1 MPPVSQRR
9 LFRGRG
15 GPTDGNLP
23 PKKTARVKVKYQHN
37 HADGSS
43 ASAVFQAEDDASD
56 HVDDIEINQLSLDVN
71 NDDDKSSASK
81 LDVGDNDDGD
91 DIQNALHKE
100 IHHLQ
105 NRIENITLSIQ
116 ASPLGI
122 SNPNTW
128 RTNCLNPIKNV
139 VKEWRSIL
147 SFHSAS
153 DIMKQGSEYER
164 EGNNDSEHAE
174 LQKILLHET
183 SANVFILLQ
192 MSIQSGPMVGSNPG
206 YFKRC
211 GAEVASI
218 ALDFLN
224 DVIDLAGV
232 EAQSDDDG
240 NSDELKTDEDID
252 DGKEEAISSP
262 NSSNDDSSSDD
273 SISSAPDDE
282 EDIATESVSETR
294 PQSVNDMAFEAAKA
308 TAKSQTKELLIV
320 QSLQHSFLFTEKQST
335 RLYQWRRN
343 AEKAVDSKKLPSKS
357 AQKLQGQKS
366 KKQKQKELRMER
378 KLKKKNKGGGRK

>member
-1 MPPVSQRR
+1 MPPNKPSSTVSQRR
-9 LFRGRG
+9 IFRGRG

-37 HADGSS
+37 HADGTS
-43 ASAVFQAEDDASD
+43 ARADDDASD
-56 HVDDIEINQLSLDVN
+56 HVDEVDINQLSLGIN
-71 NDDDKSSASK
+71 NDDDKSAA
-81 LDVGDNDDGD
+81 NDGD
-91 DIQNALHKE
+91 DDMQNPLHKE

-105 NRIENITLSIQ
+105 KRIENITLSIQ

-139 VKEWRSIL
+139 IKEWRSIL

-153 DIMKQGSEYER
+153 EIIER
-164 EGNNDSEHAE
+164 EGNNDGEHAE
-174 LQKILLHET
+174 LQKLLLHET
-183 SANVFILLQ
+183 STKVFILVQ
-192 MSIQSGPMVGSNPG
+192 MSMQSGPLVGSNPG

-232 EAQSDDDG
+232 EAPADEDDG
-240 NSDELKTDEDID
+240 NPDELKTDEDND
-252 DGKEEAISSP
+252 DVKEEAFST
-262 NSSNDDSSSDD
+262 NSSNDGSGSDD
-273 SISSAPDDE
+273 SISTAADDDE
-282 EDIATESVSETR
+282 DIKDESDSETR
-294 PQSVNDMAFEAAKA
+294 LQSVNNLTVEEAAA
-308 TAKSQTKELLIV
+308 TTQTKEFLII
-320 QSLQHSFLFTEKQST
+320 QSLQHSFLFTEKQSM

-343 AEKAVDSKKLPSKS
+343 AQKASDSKKLPSKS
-357 AQKLQGQKS
+357 ASKLQGQKS

-378 KLKKKNKGGGRK
+378 KLKKKDKGGGRK

>member
-1 MPPVSQRR
+1 MPPNNPSSTVSQRR
-9 LFRGRG
+9 IFRGRG
-15 GPTDGNLP
+15 GPRDGNLP
-23 PKKTARVKVKYQHN
+23 PKKTRVKVKYQHN
-37 HADGSS
+37 HADGTS
-43 ASAVFQAEDDASD
+43 ASVAQRADDDASD
-56 HVDDIEINQLSLDVN
+56 HADDVDINQLSLDVK
-71 NDDDKSSASK
+71 NDDDKSSTSK

-91 DIQNALHKE
+91 DTHNPLHKE

-105 NRIENITLSIQ
+105 KRIENITLSIQ

-128 RTNCLNPIKNV
+128 RTNCLNPVKNV

-153 DIMKQGSEYER
+153 EIIER
-164 EGNNDSEHAE
+164 EGNNDDEHAE
-174 LQKILLHET
+174 FQKLLLHET
-183 SANVFILLQ
+183 STKVFILLQ
-192 MSIQSGPMVGSNPG
+192 MSIQSGPLVGSNPG

-232 EAQSDDDG
+232 EAPADEDDG
-240 NSDELKTDEDID
+240 NPDELNTDEDNG

-262 NSSNDDSSSDD
+262 NSSNDDSVSDD
-273 SISSAPDDE
+273 SISSAADDDE
-282 EDIATESVSETR
+282 DMKPESVSETR
-294 PQSVNDMAFEAAKA
+294 LQSVSDLTFEAAAA
-308 TAKSQTKELLIV
+308 TAKTKQPLII

-335 RLYQWRRN
+335 RLHQWLCN
-343 AEKAVDSKKLPSKS
+343 AQKAVESKKLPSKS
-357 AQKLQGQKS
+357 AQKLQGQKG

-378 KLKKKNKGGGRK
+378 KLKKKNKGSGRK